1 MQLKMLTVKE
11 AAESRKSIRQY
22 TGAPVPQDDLK
33 EILRLASLAPS
44 PWNIQ
49 PWRVVVV
56 QDSETKAKLTE
67 AAFGQPQVGSASA
80 VFVIYTD
87 MTDSLANLDEVI
99 HPGFG
104 ERAPGVKSGIEKHFS
119 SYSPDDVVQWGRAQ
133 GYAFM
138 AYLLLAAESMG
149 YGTSPM
155 LGFNPAAVRDLLGL
169 PDHAYLPALVSIGF
183 PAEEGFPHHRHNLD
197 RIVTWK

>member
-1 MQLKMLTVKE
+1 MQLLMATFRE
-11 AAESRKSIRQY
+11 AAENRRSIRKY
-22 TGAPVPQDDLK
+22 TDAVVPQEHLT

-56 QDSETKAKLTE
+56 QDAEVKAKLTE
-67 AAFGQPQVGSASA
+67 AAYGQPQVGSASA

-87 MTDSLANLDEVI
+87 MPNALANLDEVI

-104 ERAPGVKSGIEKHFS
+104 EGAAGVKAGIEKHFGA
-119 SYSPDDVVQWGRAQ
+119 YSPEDLTWWGRAQ
-133 GYAFM
+133 GYSFM
-138 AYLLLAAESMG
+138 SYLLLAASSLG

-155 LGFNPAAVRDLLGL
+155 LGFDPAKVKELLGL
-169 PDHAYLPALVSIGF
+169 PEAASVPAIVSIGV
-183 PAEEGFPHHRHNLD
+183 PDEEGFPTFRHSLD
-197 RIVTWK
+197 RFVDWK

>member
-22 TGAPVPQDDLK
+22 TGAPVPQEDLK

-56 QDSETKAKLTE
+56 QDPDTKAKLTE

-87 MTDSLANLDEVI
+87 MTDALANLDEVI

-104 ERAPGVKSGIEKHFS
+104 ERAPGVKAGIEKHFG
-119 SYSPDDVVQWGRAQ
+119 SYSPDDVIQWGRAQ

-155 LGFNPAAVRDLLGL
+155 LGFNPAAVRELLGL
-169 PDHAYLPALVSIGF
+169 PEHAFLPAIVSIGV
-183 PAEEGFPHHRHNLD
+183 PAEEGFPHHRHELD
-197 RIVTWK
+197 RFVTWK